1 MKKLLVALMVILST
15 GAMAQQKIGHVNSQK
30 LLDTLPSRKVAMNT
44 LKEFEAS
51 GTKELMEM
59 EDDLNKSYAIYM
71 EKEKSLAPIMQK
83 IEQEKL
89 QKKQQNIAE
98 REQSLNREMQAIS
111 QSLNEPILDRIKRA
125 VKIVAERKKL
135 NYVIDETNTL
145 YFDAGTDITDEVI
158 KELLILDAKEK

>member
-30 LLDTLPSRKVAMNT
+30 LLDTLPSRKVAMKT
-44 LKEFEAS
+44 LKEFEES

-59 EDDLNKSYAIYM
+59 EDDLNKSYSIYM

-158 KELLILDAKEK
+158 KELLIIDAKEK